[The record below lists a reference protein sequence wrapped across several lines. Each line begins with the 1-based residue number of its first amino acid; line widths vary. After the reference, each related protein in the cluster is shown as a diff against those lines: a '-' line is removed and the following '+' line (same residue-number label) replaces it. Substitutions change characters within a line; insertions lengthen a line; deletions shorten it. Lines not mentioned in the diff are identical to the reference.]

1 MGGSKG
7 SSPLSLPRKTP
18 CATRAVLR
26 TGEGGRVAGVLAAQL
41 ALEQL
46 EKQQAVHSGEA
57 QLQGHA
63 EELGGGGGAVSEA
76 LGGGQV
82 GQQIFASE

>member
-1 MGGSKG
+1 MVAKVVRRLVY
-7 SSPLSLPRKTP
+7 PIKHLALP
-18 CATRAVLR
+18 RAVLR
-26 TGEGGRVAGVLAAQL
+26 TGEGGRVAGVVAAQP
-41 ALEQL
+41 ALEQP
-46 EKQQAVHSGEA
+46 EKQQAVHPGEA